1 MFLYVLYEYVY
12 IKITDVYLYVIE
24 MIMPSLNS
32 NEYYCEVIK
41 PKERKS
47 IVSRRKFLLDLK
59 RPMTDEE
66 SIEYD
71 KLSFIILLQKKIV
84 AHNKKVD
91 KFHKS
96 FYGDD

>member
-1 MFLYVLYEYVY
+1 
-12 IKITDVYLYVIE
+12 

-32 NEYYCEVIK
+32 GEYYCEVIK
-41 PKERKS
+41 PEERKS
-47 IVSRRKFLLDLK
+47 IVSRRKFLLDLR

-84 AHNKKVD
+84 SHNKKVD
-91 KFHKS
+91 KFYKT
-96 FYGDD
+96 FYDND